1 MKSKKII
8 ELNEN
13 KAKEYFMEEKSYVNF
28 DLPYYFSF
36 SKILNESKTLLQEEN
51 ISNQI
56 KKSKKYEGV
65 NYVFLSNKDGSF
77 AWRPFQIIHPIL
89 YTDLVNLITKKNNWQ
104 KVEKNFFKILNNFNL
119 NVRDKYFCHI
129 SLYGP
134 EGQFKY
140 PNTINLRIKSNKDIK
155 NANETIAHELI
166 HLLIYNKVK
175 KLKLNYQQTEGV
187 VDLFFTETKLKTI
200 FPKYKLESVAIHN
213 KEIFQKLI

>member
-1 MKSKKII
+1 MKIQFLYSKNKEKEKLLNIYDEYQWFIDNNFPIVLPKFYAEIYENNKNNKKLFAKQLNIELSKIYNRSGYQIKSK
-8 ELNEN
+8 
-13 KAKEYFMEEKSYVNF
+13 AV
-28 DLPYYFSF
+28 
-36 SKILNESKTLLQEEN
+36 
-51 ISNQI
+51 
-56 KKSKKYEGV
+56 
-65 NYVFLSNKDGSF
+65 
-77 AWRPFQIIHPIL
+77 
-89 YTDLVNLITKKNNWQ
+89 KNNWQ
-104 KVEKNFFKILNNFNL
+104 KVENNFFKILNNFNL

-187 VDLFFTETKLKTI
+187 VDLFFTETKLRTI